1 MSWSRTGSWVISSAA
16 IALIG
21 APGPARGA
29 DPPAPA
35 PINNYQHPAG
45 TETAELGTLGHVEKR
60 GNGPVDLILLP
71 GAGFGWSV
79 WDSFMTRNADRYTMY
94 AITPPGNDGTKPPPM
109 PDNPE
114 DFASHAW
121 TNGLLDGIV
130 KLINNEKLD
139 RPIVVGH
146 HLLGDHHALRMGLEH
161 PELIGSVIVVTGSP
175 TRLGMTVQDAASK
188 QLTTTDQQQID
199 AVEKYWL
206 AFYKTMTRD
215 DWLSGAYKP
224 PALATNADRGIALYQ
239 QQIATPFPTQIRY
252 YLEFLTTNLSNR
264 LSDLQVPLLVVH
276 PLVDPDV
283 ALEAL
288 RRQFVSQIGDED
300 DAQHRLQIFIDQFF
314 GGQEA
319 FEEKVSKNELWEALR
334 PKMSNLTVE
343 YIPDTQIF
351 IMDDQPDKLD
361 ELIEAFIKR
370 SSAAGIE

>member
-1 MSWSRTGSWVISSAA
+1 MNWSRTGSSVISSAA
-16 IALIG
+16 IALVT
-21 APGPARGA
+21 APGPAQDT

-35 PINNYQHPAG
+35 QINNYQHPAD
-45 TETAELGTLGHVEKR
+45 TETTPLGTLGHIEKR

-79 WDSFMTRNADRYTMY
+79 WETFMARNADRYTMY

-109 PDNPE
+109 PENPE
-114 DFASHAW
+114 NFASHTW

-161 PELIGSVIVVTGSP
+161 PELIRSVIVVTGSP
-175 TRLGMTVQDAASK
+175 TRLGETVQDAASA

-199 AVEKYWL
+199 AVERHWL

-224 PALATNADRGIALYQ
+224 FVLATDEDRGAALYE

-252 YLEFLTTNLSNR
+252 YLEFMTTNLSNR
-264 LSDLQVPLLVVH
+264 LSDLQVPLLVVY
-276 PLVDPDV
+276 PLLDPDV
-283 ALEAL
+283 AREAL
-288 RRQFVSQIGDED
+288 RRQFVAQLGDED
-300 DAQHRLQIFIDQFF
+300 DAERRLQIVIDKVF
-314 GGQEA
+314 GGKEA
-319 FEEKVSKNELWEALR
+319 FEQRVSKNELWEALR

-370 SSAAGIE
+370 ISAASIE